1 MEEKKEFV
9 KAVLLSLVVVIIF
22 FIVAAMENAEKMSY

>member
-1 MEEKKEFV
+1 MEEKKEFI